1 VSVSVRVGL
10 VTCQQCPGPSMRLIN
25 RRRQYIQYILL
36 VTLTQGAIF
45 EVESGEGDIMSMHI
59 TITAC

>member
-1 VSVSVRVGL
+1 
-10 VTCQQCPGPSMRLIN
+10 MRLIN